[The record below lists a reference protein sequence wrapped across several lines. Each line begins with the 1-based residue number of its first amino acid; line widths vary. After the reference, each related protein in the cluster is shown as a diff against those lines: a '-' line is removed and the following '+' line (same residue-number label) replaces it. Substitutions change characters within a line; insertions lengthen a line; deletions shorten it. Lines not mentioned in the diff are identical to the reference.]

1 MTAILALDPS
11 HLTGVAYGVPGGTP
25 ILSVWKLRD
34 DPDDE
39 PEEVFRRAATL
50 LWRRLVLD
58 PPVLMAI
65 EVPVPP
71 HMAKGKTQHKTSA
84 LMLGLYGLYVG
95 IARARGVKV
104 IPAPIRT
111 WRKCA
116 IGAGN
121 LPGEQAK
128 ALMVKRC
135 RQLGWEAPDHNA
147 AEAGGIWLWACGHV
161 QAGIV
166 LGRARAA

>member
-1 MTAILALDPS
+1 MSDAILALDPAT
-11 HLTGVAYGVPGGTP
+11 LTGVAYGIPGGTP
-25 ILSVWKLRD
+25 KLSVWKLRE

-39 PEEVFRRAATL
+39 PEEIFRRAATL
-50 LWRRLVLD
+50 MWRRMVLE
-58 PPVLMAI
+58 PPALLAI

-71 HMAKGKTQHKTSA
+71 HMAKGVTQHKTSA
-84 LMLGLYGLYVG
+84 IMLGLYGLYVG

-116 IGAGN
+116 LGVGN

-128 ALMVKRC
+128 RLMMKRC
-135 RQLGWEAPDHNA
+135 KALGWEASDHNA
-147 AEAGGIWLWACGHV
+147 AEAAGIWFWACGSV
-161 QAGIV
+161 QAANLI
-166 LGRARAA
+166 ARAA